1 MTTQLRDAEATTQ
14 RLDWRRL
21 LRWAA
26 ILVMVEF
33 LVVMTLV
40 EKSVIPPLVIVM
52 IVLVVGLVRMRGGGD
67 RGVRV
72 TTVGFVLSFLV
83 IAVLALPSLLVPA
96 SLPSF
101 VVTWA
106 AFATTISGLVAGI
119 ARWRGRTGATA
130 VMRVALASVGIA
142 VVAAVLGLTA
152 SLGFTNAKAQPGD
165 IVVQAKDSSFVP
177 AKLTVSHGQ
186 VTFFLDNADTT
197 LHDFEITGVSSAGKT
212 MPANHQ
218 TRYTVTL
225 AAGTY
230 EFHCQFHD
238 DMTGTLVV
246 S

>member
-1 MTTQLRDAEATTQ
+1 MTTQLRDAEATAR
-14 RLDWRRL
+14 RLDWQRL

-26 ILVMVEF
+26 ILVMVEY

-40 EKSVIPPLVIVM
+40 ERTVIPPLVIVM
-52 IVLVVGLVRMRGGGD
+52 IVFVVGLVRMRAGGD

-72 TTVGFVLSFLV
+72 TTVGFVLALLV
-83 IAVLALPSLLVPA
+83 VVVLALPSLLVPA

-106 AFATTISGLVAGI
+106 AFATTVPGLVAGI

-130 VMRVALASVGIA
+130 VTRMVMGG
-142 VVAAVLGLTA
+142 AAVAVIATLVGVTA
-152 SLGFTNAKAQPGD
+152 SLGYTNAKAQPGD
-165 IVVQAKDSSFVP
+165 IVVRAKDSSFVP
-177 AKLTVSHGQ
+177 AKLTASHGQ
-186 VTFFLDNADTT
+186 VTFFLDNADST
-197 LHDFEITGVSSAGKT
+197 LHDFEITGVGSDGKN

-238 DMTGTLVV
+238 GMTGTLVV